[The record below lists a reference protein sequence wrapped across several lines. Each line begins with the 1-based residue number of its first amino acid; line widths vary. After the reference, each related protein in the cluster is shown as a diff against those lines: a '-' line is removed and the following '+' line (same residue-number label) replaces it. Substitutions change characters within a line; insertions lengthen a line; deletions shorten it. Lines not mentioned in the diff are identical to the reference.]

1 MTRKVLIIVN
11 TGTPDS
17 PSVKDVRRYLYEFLN
32 DKHVID
38 LPWLIRKFLVNI
50 IIVPFRAHRSSL
62 KYRRLWTGE
71 GSPLLINLEK
81 LVNKL
86 RNRLNGKYEVIGA
99 TRYGSP
105 SLKKVLED
113 FSGVPPY
120 SVVVFPLYPHYASS
134 TTGSVNELT
143 MSVLKDHETIPD
155 LKIIG
160 QYYDHPMYLESVV
173 WQVRKFDLSYY
184 EHILFSYH
192 GLPLRQVQKIHP
204 EKDCSSCNSMEM
216 LPSDCKHCYRAS
228 CYETTR
234 LLAGKLQL
242 SNEKY
247 STSFQSRL
255 SRNWL
260 SPFTDNVLKKLAVS
274 GSRRVL
280 VVAPSF
286 TADCLETLTEIGEEY
301 NALFRSYGG
310 DQLDLVPALNYDD
323 KWADAIIEIAGL

>member
-1 MTRKVLIIVN
+1 MSIQEP
-11 TGTPDS
+11 PDS
-17 PSVKDVRRYLYEFLN
+17 PSVKDVRRYLSEFLN

-86 RNRLNGKYEVIGA
+86 RHRLNGKYEVIGA
-99 TRYGSP
+99 MRYGSP

-113 FSGVPPY
+113 LSDDPPA
-120 SVVVFPLYPHYASS
+120 SVIVFPLYPQYASS

-143 MSVLKDHETIPD
+143 ISILGGFEANPGLKVV
-155 LKIIG
+155 K
-160 QYYDHPMYLESVV
+160 QYYDNPSYLDSVV

-204 EKDCSSCNSMEM
+204 EKDCSSCNCMEM